1 MAMAEFG
8 GFLGVGKL
16 IGEWPEIAIARR
28 DATPSHECPQ
38 CGRLKHSAP
47 LTERVRNMLTRHS
60 FNPDYDPDKDD
71 SPILCVYPEE
81 GPAPRH
87 RRSRNEAYVT
97 LGTGGVFTATAAKLQ
112 ELTLMWETLLPQW
125 QLPQISQPKALTPPK
140 CQGVGIITFDE
151 WKLGEWA
158 SETVGV
164 SSHVAD
170 MLSDAGLNIELP
182 QYEVNYQPI
191 IDKANKL
198 GYAGVS

>member
-28 DATPSHECPQ
+28 DGTPSHECPQ

-81 GPAPRH
+81 GPAPRY
-87 RRSRNEAYVT
+87 RRNQAYVT
-97 LGTGGVFTATAAKLQ
+97 LCPGDVFTTTAAQLQ
-112 ELTLMWETLLPQW
+112 EFIFAWEEILLPSHW

-140 CQGVGIITFDE
+140 GQGVDIITFDK
-151 WKLGEWA
+151 WRLGEWA